1 VAADDEVQT
10 GRPGSG
16 GGPRAMRARRTR
28 DASPGEGLR
37 DRKKRQT
44 RASISDTATRMFLE
58 RGFDQVRV
66 AEVAAACGVSEKTVF
81 NYFPTKESLLF
92 DREEDMAR
100 NIREALGRRDTGMSP
115 IAAATEVAGREL
127 DAIALHLAAGGPDH
141 GTMQRFGDLVDSTPS
156 LQAAQLAMME
166 RLVQVAAEAMAER
179 AGVDPEAPEPQIAAA
194 AIVALWRIQWQALRR
209 YADGTRSPD
218 EVRVAVQADVDR
230 AARLIDTGLWSF
242 SMAVQGTSSRQQ
254 LKEAALAANEARKQV
269 VTALKQARDVWR
281 QALAEAHAEHHGHDQ
296 GGAEPGPQAVRQLL
310 KEQHKAMHRQQ
321 REMHLQQ
328 KEARARRGRRPD
340 D

>member
-1 VAADDEVQT
+1 
-10 GRPGSG
+10 
-16 GGPRAMRARRTR
+16 
-28 DASPGEGLR
+28 
-37 DRKKRQT
+37 
-44 RASISDTATRMFLE
+44 MFLE

-100 NIREALGRRDTGMSP
+100 KIREALGRSDSGSP
-115 IAAATEVAGREL
+115 IAAATEVATSEL
-127 DAIALHLAAGGPDH
+127 DAVAEHLSGGGPDH
-141 GTMQRFGDLVDSTPS
+141 GTIQQFGNLVESTPS
-156 LQAAQLAMME
+156 LRAARLAMME

-194 AIVALWRIQWQALRR
+194 AIVGLWRIQWQALQR
-209 YADGTRSPD
+209 YADGTRTPD
-218 EVRVAVQADVDR
+218 ELWEAVDADVSR

-269 VTALKQARDVWR
+269 VTALKQARDGWR
-281 QALAEAHAEHHGHDQ
+281 QALAEAHAQHHGLDP
-296 GGAEPGPQAVRQLL
+296 GAPDLGPQAIRQRLQE
-310 KEQHKAMHRQQ
+310 KHRAMHQQHEEMHRQQ
-321 REMHLQQ
+321 RE
-328 KEARARRGRRPD
+328 ARQRRGRPPSPGGRRPD
-340 D
+340 G